1 MVCVD
6 DKWLGLF
13 SIDAGPEAK
22 DTDNAYADI
31 EELGSKPVIAE
42 VEASKDDVETNNDIE
57 TPDESPKSE
66 PKNDSSSNSKS
77 KDTKESMDFNDKK
90 IENKVTQRSAHNAK
104 KVKTEQAGSLKES
117 AETSAANLHTSIGPD
132 WINFYVAWHTYHTRL
147 IDNARLL
154 WNWPS

>member
-1 MVCVD
+1 M
-6 DKWLGLF
+6 F

-66 PKNDSSSNSKS
+66 PKNDSSSNFKA
-77 KDTKESMDFNDKK
+77 KNTKESMEFNDKK

-117 AETSAANLHTSIGPD
+117 AETSAANLHTSR
-132 WINFYVAWHTYHTRL
+132 TT
-147 IDNARLL
+147 
-154 WNWPS
+154 PSFGTSPKESSRWGWGGQQW

>member
-1 MVCVD
+1 M
-6 DKWLGLF
+6 F

-31 EELGSKPVIAE
+31 EESGSKPEIAE

-66 PKNDSSSNSKS
+66 PKNDSSSNFKAKNTKKS
-77 KDTKESMDFNDKK
+77 MEFNDKK

-117 AETSAANLHTSIGPD
+117 AETSAANLHTSGG
-132 WINFYVAWHTYHTRL
+132 
-147 IDNARLL
+147 
-154 WNWPS
+154 